1 MTPQTVE
8 AAGAVVYRFDSRSG
22 ALGQASAHP
31 AAIFAATDAMGQFED
46 ASDFDGAT
54 DFGDYMP
61 PSGLLPM
68 LRRIDDSDP
77 APGTDGFAW
86 VSNLVGPGYDQRMMR
101 LLGSL
106 EVCLVHRPKYRDWSW
121 PKGKLKGNESSRH
134 AAVRE
139 VEEET
144 GCAIE
149 LSAPLGDVTYALNDD
164 GTEGRRKVPKSKP
177 KLVKHVAYWVAR
189 PIDATRSERRAQAF
203 GPVIQA
209 DKAEIDNVEWMSLA
223 EAYQRL
229 TYNLDRMILRRFIG
243 KVLQGVL
250 WSSQV
255 ILVRHGK
262 AEGRKVWE
270 GTDANRPLTPRGAAA
285 SFALSRELACY
296 DVLQLAS
303 SSWIRC
309 RQTVQPFATMM
320 GMTIRNEPTLT
331 EDAFAEDPARAVETI
346 DRTIRRSLIAQHS
359 IAVSMHRPV
368 FRGIFPHL
376 AEMCANKKLA
386 KTLPQSSPYMPTGHG
401 FAFTVVP
408 AGADEGHAPC
418 IIIAIEKIEPVVY

>member
-1 MTPQTVE
+1 MTTPQTVE
-8 AAGAVVYRFDSRSG
+8 AAGAVVYRFDSRAG
-22 ALGQASAHP
+22 ALEQASTHP
-31 AAIFAATDAMGQFED
+31 SAIFAAADAMTQFD
-46 ASDFDGAT
+46 DTSDFDGAT
-54 DFGDYMP
+54 DFGDYTP

-68 LRRIDDSDP
+68 LRRMSDAEP
-77 APGTDGFAW
+77 SPDMDGLAW

-101 LLGSL
+101 LLNSL
-106 EVCLVHRPKYRDWSW
+106 EVCLVHRPRYRDWSW
-121 PKGKLKGNESSRH
+121 PKGKLKNNESLRH

-164 GTEGRRKVPKSKP
+164 GSEGRRKPPKSKP

-189 PIDATRSERRAQAF
+189 PIDATRAARRAQAF
-203 GPVIQA
+203 GPVIHA
-209 DKAEIDNVEWMSLA
+209 DKAEIDNVTWLPLM
-223 EAYQRL
+223 EAYRRL
-229 TYNLDRMILRRFIG
+229 TYDLDRMILRRFVG

-270 GTDANRPLTPRGAAA
+270 GTDEMRPLTPRGAAA

-309 RQTVQPFATMM
+309 RQTMQPFAIMM
-320 GMTIRNEPTLT
+320 GLTIRNEPELT
-331 EDAFAEDPARAVETI
+331 EDAFAADPNRAVECI
-346 DRTIRRSLIAQHS
+346 NRTIRQAMVSQRS

-368 FRGIFPHL
+368 FRGIFPRL
-376 AEMCANKKLA
+376 AELCASKKLA
-386 KTLPQSSPYMPTGHG
+386 KMLPQSSPYMPTSHG
-401 FAFTVVP
+401 FSFTVVP
-408 AGADEGHAPC
+408 TNGGPR
-418 IIIAIEKIEPVVY
+418 IIAIEKIEPVVY